1 MRSQTSS
8 VPGNGGGSDLT
19 EARNHFVRRHRQISR
34 RCTTDVAEDDPS
46 IIADIIVDGVG
57 VVFVDFVAVDAVVA

>member
-8 VPGNGGGSDLT
+8 VPGNGGGSVLT

-46 IIADIIVDGVG
+46 FIADIIVDVVG
-57 VVFVDFVAVDAVVA
+57 VVVAFVAVDAVVP

>member
-8 VPGNGGGSDLT
+8 VPGNGGGSVLT
-19 EARNHFVRRHRQISR
+19 EAQNHFVRRHRQISR

-46 IIADIIVDGVG
+46 FIADIIADVVDVVG
-57 VVFVDFVAVDAVVA
+57 VVAVDAVVA